1 MGLNKLKYISKE
13 SVVEQMYK
21 IPFFYKK
28 KKKRSPTGPGK
39 NDFQARTRADLARN
53 ERDAAEGC
61 RLCRRLS
68 VTAPYVLSTFT
79 FVAVGFLQPQFLD
92 YPNSHS

>member
-1 MGLNKLKYISKE
+1 MGLNKLKFISKD

-21 IPFFYKK
+21 IPYFTKK
-28 KKKRSPTGPGK
+28 EAQQKPERMIFRP
-39 NDFQARTRADLARN
+39 RTCADLARN

-79 FVAVGFLQPQFLD
+79 FVAVGFLQLQFLD